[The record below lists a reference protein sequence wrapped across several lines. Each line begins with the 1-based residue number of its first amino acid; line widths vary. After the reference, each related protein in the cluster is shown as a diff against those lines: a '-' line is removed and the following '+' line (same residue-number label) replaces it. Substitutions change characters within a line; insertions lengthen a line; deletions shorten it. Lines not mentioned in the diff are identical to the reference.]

1 MLRPY
6 PFLSSASCF
15 CVMFTRAS
23 LAFLRGLAR
32 HNNKPWFEAHR
43 ESYENDIRAPMRALI
58 EEMDVRLAR
67 LAPEITGDPK
77 RSMFRI
83 NRDIRFSKDKSPY
96 KTHAACWFR
105 HLDAS
110 HKVGGEADEGSA
122 GLYFHLQPGKSFV
135 GAGIWM
141 PPRPTLNTIRDAIA
155 EDHRG
160 VARVVENRRSRR
172 RFGGLDD
179 GAMLKRMPRGF
190 ADDHPAAKWLRYQSF
205 TIGRELSDMQ
215 VLGPGLVRL
224 LEADFTLMM
233 PLVRWLNSALGLRQ
247 ATAR

>member
-1 MLRPY
+1 
-6 PFLSSASCF
+6 
-15 CVMFTRAS
+15 MFTPAS

-32 HNNKPWFEAHR
+32 HNAKPWFEAHR
-43 ESYENDIRAPMRALI
+43 ESYENDVRAPMRGLI

-67 LAPEITGDPK
+67 FAPEITGDPK

-105 HLDAS
+105 HRYAS
-110 HKVGGEADEGSA
+110 HKVGGEAEEGSA

-141 PPRPTLNTIRDAIA
+141 PPRPALNKIRDVLA
-155 EDHRG
+155 ED
-160 VARVVENRRSRR
+160 ARTFARIIEQPAAKR

-190 ADDHPAAKWLRYQSF
+190 AEGHPAAKWLRYQSF
-205 TIGRELSDMQ
+205 TIGRELSDKQ

-224 LEADFTLMM
+224 LEGNFTLMM
-233 PLVRWLNSALGLRQ
+233 PLVRWLNGALGLKDAKER
-247 ATAR
+247 

>member
-1 MLRPY
+1 
-6 PFLSSASCF
+6 
-15 CVMFTRAS
+15 MFTPAS

-43 ESYENDIRAPMRALI
+43 ESYENDVRAPMRALI
-58 EEMDVRLAR
+58 EELDVRLAR

-77 RSMFRI
+77 RSLFRI

-105 HLDAS
+105 HQGAS

-122 GLYFHLQPGKSFV
+122 GLYFHLQPRKSFV

-141 PPRPTLNTIRDAIA
+141 PPRPALNKIRDAIA
-155 EDHRG
+155 EDAKG
-160 VARVVENRRSRR
+160 FARVVEDPRSG

-190 ADDHPAAKWLRYQSF
+190 AEDHPAAKWLRYQSF
-205 TIGRELSDMQ
+205 TIGRLLTDKQ
-215 VLGPGLVRL
+215 VLGPGLVTVL
-224 LEADFTLMM
+224 VGDFTLMM
-233 PLVRWLNSALGLRQ
+233 PLVRWLNRALGLKP

>member
-1 MLRPY
+1 M
-6 PFLSSASCF
+6 F
-15 CVMFTRAS
+15 CRVMFTPTS

-32 HNNKPWFEAHR
+32 HNAKPWFEAHR
-43 ESYENDIRAPMRALI
+43 ESYENDVRAPMRGLI

-67 LAPEITGDPK
+67 FAPEITGDPK

-105 HLDAS
+105 HRDAS
-110 HKVGGEADEGSA
+110 HKVGGEAEEGSA
-122 GLYFHLQPGKSFV
+122 GLYFHLQPRKSFV

-141 PPRPTLNTIRDAIA
+141 PPRPALNKIRDAIA
-155 EDHRG
+155 ED
-160 VARVVENRRSRR
+160 ARTFARIIEQPAAKR

-190 ADDHPAAKWLRYQSF
+190 AEGHPAAKWLRYQSF
-205 TIGRELSDMQ
+205 TIGRELSDKQ

-224 LEADFTLMM
+224 LEGDFTLMM
-233 PLVRWLNSALGLRQ
+233 PLVRWLNGALGLKDAKER
-247 ATAR
+247 